1 MLKLLK
7 YSKYLLIWHPI
18 QNLKHW
24 FSFKQMD
31 FTLDDKWRP
40 FIIVEV
46 IWIYILLVCN
56 LIHLK
61 INKIRCILIFLYK
74 QNTIDGHS
82 YILTTLFK
90 QEPYWPVWIEGEGER
105 VEESRVELTK
115 NKLILC

>member
-1 MLKLLK
+1 MFINIYVWEPNQVNFFFLNFGRKIMLKLLK

-46 IWIYILLVCN
+46 IWIYILLVGN

-61 INKIRCILIFLYK
+61 INKIRCTLKFLYK
-74 QNTIDGHS
+74 
-82 YILTTLFK
+82 
-90 QEPYWPVWIEGEGER
+90 
-105 VEESRVELTK
+105 
-115 NKLILC
+115 